1 MLKMLFNTVI
11 IEVCYILYHGNVA
24 CFDNDFNLHPVY
36 DLCINIYLQKK
47 KKKILYL
54 QIKK

>member
-1 MLKMLFNTVI
+1 MPKMLFNTVI
-11 IEVCYILYHGNVA
+11 IEVCYILQYGNVA

-36 DLCINIYLQKK
+36 DLCINIYLEKQ
-47 KKKILYL
+47 ILYL

>member
-1 MLKMLFNTVI
+1 MPKMFNTVI
-11 IEVCYILYHGNVA
+11 IEVCYILQHGNVA

-36 DLCINIYLQKK
+36 DLCINIYLE
-47 KKKILYL
+47 KKILYL